1 MEIIVPLNV
10 RLFGMILLAAI
21 NLKDYSVD
29 FFGYFNVI

>member
-21 NLKDYSVD
+21 NLKDYYVD
-29 FFGYFNVI
+29 SFG

>member
-29 FFGYFNVI
+29 SFG